1 MFWRFGF
8 SSASTLDSLL
18 DRPNVTLEEVLD
30 EEELLQECKSQNQ
43 KLVQFLCQPRIL
55 SRLLEHVTGT
65 AQVAGGSGK
74 EWEEKVRFKYP
85 YVASEV
91 LSCEIWSIVEAVLD
105 SDSLLEPFWNAVL
118 SSRALPNQPAT
129 PQHMHPLFKGVPW
142 GPPPKFGGS
151 ENQQGS
157 NATDDASGDG
167 PSATDNAQGS
177 TGVLG
182 LQVSDSALSQGSPTS
197 GPSITTARENGPG
210 RSVLAGYW
218 AKVNGVFLDRK
229 PKEMLHFIRSQPR
242 ITDRFVAH
250 LETPAVV
257 DLLYRIIQCEEAVP
271 GAGVIDWL
279 SSREL
284 IPQLVDL
291 LSPTHSTDLHN
302 TVSELLKAIIALSAP
317 SPAGLNQ
324 SQTDAHGF
332 GASAGIGGDTDS
344 AFGQQ
349 QQQLGGVN
357 NRLVRELASE
367 PIVRKMVGYML
378 DDKLLPDQL
387 HRRLSM
393 AADEQALA
401 DLSAQDLDATSSGFA
416 SATGVKK
423 RATEGARSSTLG
435 ALPED
440 PPSGGGTNS
449 SDESAVGEEEDDD
462 VEEVLRRRTPLTP
475 AEAPAIVPTGA
486 LSPSGHDERHD
497 SVATVRPS
505 SFYSFPPVSAPTV
518 PRTSE
523 TASSSLV
530 TCIGIL
536 IELIRKNNSD
546 YFEQHLFHTLRTHL
560 LQRQQEL
567 AELRAR
573 KRSEARSAAKEA
585 GQRRAFNES
594 SESDVTGAAAL
605 GDAAEESNASES
617 QTADASA
624 DATAGL
630 EDNNEE
636 EEEEDNEMEGME
648 EAMAELSEKLGIV
661 HLGPMLRVLSERLP
675 DFQELLKRG
684 GSRVRECAGGG
695 SRETREEDGTLPTTH
710 GTIQALTFERYRIT
724 ELYAELLHCSNM
736 ALLNRKPGEGP
747 QYSEDGV
754 LQAASEATPSASA
767 VDVEEPNLEQEK
779 LQAPSG
785 SSAKPSGSRS
795 HSREAS
801 TRHAVT
807 GASGSEDTDD
817 EALLNEVSSVTGG
830 EEEEDPFADTTQTG
844 DDDDEDAK
852 SIASALSGMS
862 LADLTSPAPSGPP
875 SPIDVSDLGS
885 KPAKEYVVGDL
896 LKLRFIQSDVIPTIL
911 SLFFDFHWNNF
922 LHNVVYDILQQFF
935 NGRMDSGKLKERI
948 VTGHRANE
956 QSMSGPRKIRLGYMG
971 HMLLIAEET
980 VKLLE
985 RYPGEIARVIKADSV
1000 EESSDWE
1007 NFKEAADAQLA
1018 IANRRRAGSAT
1029 SAGSGA
1035 GSEGAQQAA
1044 SDQAPLGPGVDQ
1056 EATRVNKEGLLERTL
1071 QDGST
1076 VAVPLDEVA
1085 LGTEQTSA
1093 DPTSENETGKSKV
1106 INDQALK
1113 TSILVPVPFD
1123 KHTPLTAA
1131 PGRLAQENAASQP
1144 LFKVQVISPP
1154 PYKVLFCGTDE
1165 FSCIIFEEL
1174 LRHRQDL
1181 IQHVEHDIT
1190 IHEVPRAGL
1199 DSFEVPD
1206 SFRKSSNALLVAAS
1220 FGHLIPPAFLHAFP
1234 HWQKLNVHPSL
1245 LPKLRGAA
1253 PIQWAIARDHTLTGV
1268 SVQRIS
1274 ERFDHGELLN
1284 SQKVAKA
1291 CPQSAMPD
1299 SHQPPSM
1306 ARKVERRHALVDWN
1320 TMSAERIERLSRGVS
1335 HFYPVYSRMPNPKA
1349 TDPRSSINEVSL
1361 HDLEVVELEGLSELS
1376 AADSKAMSLLRD
1388 ADSMPGTAC
1397 LSRRLG
1403 GLLIK
1408 CIGEEKDASFLLA
1421 RKLHTAGKPKPAKD
1435 AEEWLIGYKER
1446 LDQRGLLT
1454 FTSALE
1460 KL

>member
-105 SDSLLEPFWNAVL
+105 SDNLLEPFWNAVL

-142 GPPPKFGGS
+142 GPPPKSGGS

-167 PSATDNAQGS
+167 SSATDNAQGS

-182 LQVSDSALSQGSPTS
+182 LQVSDTALSQGSPTS

-229 PKEMLHFIRSQPR
+229 PKEMLDFIRSQPR

-284 IPQLVDL
+284 IPKLVDL

-378 DDKLLPDQL
+378 DDGLLPDQL

-401 DLSAQDLDATSSGFA
+401 DLSAQDLDATSSGFT

-567 AELRAR
+567 AEQRAR

-585 GQRRAFNES
+585 GQRRALNES
-594 SESDVTGAAAL
+594 SESEVTGAAGP
-605 GDAAEESNASES
+605 GDAGEESNVSES
-617 QTADASA
+617 QNADASA

-630 EDNNEE
+630 EDDNEEE

-684 GSRVRECAGGG
+684 GSSVRECAGVG
-695 SRETREEDGTLPTTH
+695 SSGTREEDGTLPTTH

-754 LQAASEATPSASA
+754 LQGGIDGLQVLARTLHGGDVAEEGNAPETTPAAPAGDVTSGVKETALTPEHTVPEAGEATASEATPSASV

-801 TRHAVT
+801 TRHTVT

-875 SPIDVSDLGS
+875 SPIDVSDLDS

-935 NGRMDSGKLKERI
+935 NGRMDVGLNRRLVLTVFQSGKLKERI

-985 RYPGEIARVIKADSV
+985 RYPGEIARVIKANNV
-1000 EESSDWE
+1000 EDSSDWE
-1007 NFKEAADAQLA
+1007 SFVNETLKECRENQAAPLAGGRPQALNRAFQFGGAGPGEGNVAVHANDTFASYLSAQMGAGSGAGEDDDDDSDEDVNWLAHPSPDRPAQDAPGFDDAFSGQNVSPISSDDDEWGPFSENAGAVGNASDFGFVGGAEPTSSASSYAPRQQPNLTPADWAADFQRTADDLGEGRGSDDEEVVGDGSDSDAATPTSEVPPHAQGALGGILDQPSGVDVVSTAHMRRPSLEQKEAADAQLA

-1035 GSEGAQQAA
+1035 GSEGAQHAA

-1093 DPTSENETGKSKV
+1093 DPTSE
-1106 INDQALK
+1106 
-1113 TSILVPVPFD
+1113 
-1123 KHTPLTAA
+1123 
-1131 PGRLAQENAASQP
+1131 
-1144 LFKVQVISPP
+1144 
-1154 PYKVLFCGTDE
+1154 
-1165 FSCIIFEEL
+1165 
-1174 LRHRQDL
+1174 
-1181 IQHVEHDIT
+1181 
-1190 IHEVPRAGL
+1190 
-1199 DSFEVPD
+1199 
-1206 SFRKSSNALLVAAS
+1206 
-1220 FGHLIPPAFLHAFP
+1220 
-1234 HWQKLNVHPSL
+1234 
-1245 LPKLRGAA
+1245 
-1253 PIQWAIARDHTLTGV
+1253 
-1268 SVQRIS
+1268 
-1274 ERFDHGELLN
+1274 
-1284 SQKVAKA
+1284 
-1291 CPQSAMPD
+1291 SA
-1299 SHQPPSM
+1299 
-1306 ARKVERRHALVDWN
+1306 
-1320 TMSAERIERLSRGVS
+1320 
-1335 HFYPVYSRMPNPKA
+1335 
-1349 TDPRSSINEVSL
+1349 
-1361 HDLEVVELEGLSELS
+1361 
-1376 AADSKAMSLLRD
+1376 
-1388 ADSMPGTAC
+1388 
-1397 LSRRLG
+1397 
-1403 GLLIK
+1403 
-1408 CIGEEKDASFLLA
+1408 
-1421 RKLHTAGKPKPAKD
+1421 
-1435 AEEWLIGYKER
+1435 
-1446 LDQRGLLT
+1446 
-1454 FTSALE
+1454 
-1460 KL
+1460 